1 MLDLAGFVLSAL
13 ETQFR
18 AMQRK
23 MLVPFGRG
31 QDSSKYKTIEAERM
45 EKRMLKKIVLGTL
58 FIGLIGVLVA
68 GAVIRTM
75 DRTERVAEAQG
86 YGHGHD
92 EVGECEEGES
102 GQGRG
107 GYGGQGR
114 EDTPGG
120 QMGTGQAN
128 VEGWLT
134 LQGAIVSVDPDTL
147 VVQTDSGQQVA
158 VENRAWWFAQEQGFS
173 AQVGDQVTLIGF
185 YEGDHFEV
193 GRIDNA
199 TNGQTVRLR
208 DENGRPLWARRGRR
222 GG

>member
-1 MLDLAGFVLSAL
+1 MEG
-13 ETQFR
+13 
-18 AMQRK
+18 K
-23 MLVPFGRG
+23 MLR
-31 QDSSKYKTIEAERM
+31 
-45 EKRMLKKIVLGTL
+45 KIVLGTL
-58 FIGLIGVLVA
+58 FIALIGVLVA

-75 DRTERVAEAQG
+75 EGTERVVEAQG
-86 YGHGHD
+86 YGYGHD
-92 EVGECEEGES
+92 KVGECEEGESGQGHGHGNGEVSECEAGGS

-114 EDTPGG
+114 EDAPGA
-120 QMGTGQAN
+120 QTATGQAN

-134 LQGAIVSVDPDTL
+134 LQGAIVSVDANRL
-147 VVQTDSGQQVA
+147 VVQMDSGEQVT

-173 AQVGDQVTLIGF
+173 AQMGDQVTLIGF

-199 TNGQTVRLR
+199 TNNQTIRLR
-208 DENGRPLWARRGRR
+208 DENGHPLWAGRGRR

>member
-1 MLDLAGFVLSAL
+1 
-13 ETQFR
+13 
-18 AMQRK
+18 
-23 MLVPFGRG
+23 
-31 QDSSKYKTIEAERM
+31 
-45 EKRMLKKIVLGTL
+45 MLKKIVVGTL
-58 FIGLIGVLVA
+58 FITLIGVLLV
-68 GAVIRTM
+68 GGIVRTM

-86 YGHGHD
+86 YGHGRD
-92 EVGECEEGES
+92 EVGECEEGESGQGHGHGNGEVSECEASGS

-114 EDTPGG
+114 EDAPGD
-120 QMGTGQAN
+120 QTGTGQAN

-158 VENRAWWFAQEQGFS
+158 VENRAWWFAQGQDFS